1 MAMLSTYLA
10 STVDSVLTT
19 TLANYRKKLID
30 NIFDDFIGLWWFR
43 EKGKVR
49 HEDGG
54 TSIVEHILYQK
65 SSAGGWYSGYEGLDN
80 TPQEG
85 MRPAEF
91 LWRQCAYSIAIS
103 RLEERQNSGKNRM
116 IHLLEA
122 KTYQAEQSI
131 KDNIAAAMLAT
142 TRATK
147 AIESLYE
154 LVDSADPATGYIGGF
169 SRTGNS
175 WWGSTETASG
185 SFASQ
190 GISDMRTLYN
200 TVSSSAGKDHPDL
213 FLTTRAIYEY
223 YENTLLPQVRYQ
235 SLEMAN
241 AGFETLRFKAADI
254 VYDQYADSGIM
265 LALNSKYIGLVI
277 DSQTDFITTPF
288 VRPANQ
294 DAKVAQIL
302 FMGNVTGNNFR
313 RQGKLTGITA

>member
-19 TLANYRKKLID
+19 TLANYRKQLID
-30 NIFDDFIGLWWFR
+30 NIFDDFVLLWWLR

-49 HEDGG
+49 HDDGG

-65 SSAGGWYSGYEGLDN
+65 SSAGGWYSGYEQLDT

-85 MRPAEF
+85 LRPAEF
-91 LWRQCAYSIAIS
+91 LWRQCAYSISIS

-116 IHLLEA
+116 INLLEA

-131 KDNIAAAMLAT
+131 KDNIAAALLASS
-142 TRATK
+142 RATK
-147 AIESLYE
+147 AINTLNE
-154 LVDSADPATGYIGGF
+154 LVDSSGTIGGIDR
-169 SRTGNS
+169 STNS
-175 WWGSTETASG
+175 WWQSTETASG

-213 FLTTRAIYEY
+213 IITTRAIYEY

-241 AGFETLRFKAADI
+241 AGFESLRFKAADI
-254 VYDQYADSGIM
+254 TYDQYGISGVLFM
-265 LALNSKYIGLVI
+265 LNSKYITLVI
-277 DSQTDFITTPF
+277 DTETDFITTPF
-288 VRPANQ
+288 VRPSNQ
-294 DAKVAQIL
+294 DAKTAQIL
-302 FMGNVTGNNFR
+302 FMGNVTINNPR
-313 RQGKLTGITA
+313 RMGKLTGISA